1 MRWVEWNDLRTDC
14 SQCILPCSLSYLC
27 DTLPI
32 YSSWIPPELVV
43 GVLTLSGVP
52 LHFSSQD
59 AAYSNFSSGLE
70 CTINTRFALT
80 SGEKNVAA
88 SQRGVRPPCTSV
100 ITGKIPHMYM
110 SIQTSH
116 SREGENAAN
125 TAALLISPP
134 PPCTNAT
141 TTTRCRGPR
150 ASQMQECVAH
160 ANAVMN
166 VTLRPALSSSLE
178 SWWNVNI
185 NHVGRSTSQN
195 AGRPEGISSILL
207 LS

>member
-1 MRWVEWNDLRTDC
+1 M
-14 SQCILPCSLSYLC
+14 
-27 DTLPI
+27 
-32 YSSWIPPELVV
+32 
-43 GVLTLSGVP
+43 
-52 LHFSSQD
+52 HFSSQD

-134 PPCTNAT
+134 PPPAPTPPPPPAAEALELVK
-141 TTTRCRGPR
+141 CR
-150 ASQMQECVAH
+150 
-160 ANAVMN
+160 N
-166 VTLRPALSSSLE
+166 VLPMPMLS
-178 SWWNVNI
+178 
-185 NHVGRSTSQN
+185 
-195 AGRPEGISSILL
+195 
-207 LS
+207 